1 MEKNIIL
8 DGQKMLLVNKRIS
21 ATIEEVYYIYFDGK
35 EEYWVKDTQF
45 KEMIKSGRLSLLTY

>member
-1 MEKNIIL
+1 
-8 DGQKMLLVNKRIS
+8 MLLVNKRIS